1 MNRSELVAAVA
12 DKVGLTKARAGEA
25 VEAALQAIQEA
36 LATGEEVRIT
46 GFGNFSV
53 SQRAAGEARNPRT
66 GETVPVPASNVPR
79 FKAGTALKDAV
90 NK

>member
-12 DKVGLTKARAGEA
+12 EKAGLTKARAGEA

-46 GFGNFSV
+46 GFGSFSV
-53 SQRAAGEARNPRT
+53 SHRAAGEARNPRT
-66 GETVPVPASNVPR
+66 GETVQVPASIVPR